1 MATDDPAILVN
12 QRRFMASEGG
22 KNVSRAKVII
32 SSNVAREMNYGEQQL
47 SMVSL
52 RNVTDAHREIVQP
65 NGMRSTDCATDNE
78 EQVMHSKLPHS
89 CQLQVSGGV
98 SNISPQLWQMTSLT
112 TLLMARNELT
122 SLPSEVSKLTNLTFL
137 DLSFN
142 CLQSVPP
149 EMGDMSSLCH
159 LFLNDNQLQVLPYE
173 LGKLRRLQTFQLDD
187 NPLTAELKDIYYQ
200 PDGQRKLL
208 DFLFDKLSDIDAT
221 SVKIPTPPT
230 RQWIMTTY
238 MDPEIPAAPFTI
250 LSYNVLCEEYT
261 TSELYS
267 YCPQWALKWQYR
279 KEVILREIREY
290 QADIILLQEVE
301 TEQFW
306 TLFQPELRM
315 VGYAGIFSPK
325 ARAYTVNEDA
335 SKHVDGCAIFWKED
349 KFEKDRTY
357 QIGFPQLAMQNAC
370 GSIDMLN
377 RVVPKDNIALCA
389 VLRIKKGIYPQ
400 TRSVLLSR
408 NIDSAS
414 TESSG
419 SLSEASRPESFGAL
433 SLSSSTISRLAVS
446 SDCSIATL
454 TSASRGRYEGLSR
467 QITAEE
473 IAETWSE
480 MLAESENFVGRPL
493 ILCTTHIHWNPKN
506 CDVKLVQSMLLAQ
519 EVGKIL
525 AETSGRYHITKAQTP
540 VILCGDFNSLPD
552 SGVYE
557 FFSKGAVA
565 KDHPDLKQFR
575 DADCLTHLN
584 AVGEVADHKFYASGL
599 HLKSAFDITD
609 THRMH
614 FTNYTE
620 KFSGM
625 IDHMFFTPQSLLRL
639 GLLGPLDDAWIRDN
653 NIFGFPHPHI
663 PSDHI
668 PIMAQFALISNN
680 YHKLLRP
687 GGCEEKFSG
696 MIDHMFFTPQ
706 SLLRLG
712 LLGPLDDAWI
722 RDNNIFGFP
731 HPHIPSDHIPIM
743 AQFALISNNYHKLL
757 RPGGCELVPWR
768 VASVKRCGFSQSSVT
783 NGVPVQLQNLP
794 FLQNSTNRLAKSS
807 TRVNGP
813 QQTLAFGYPA
823 VSSAI
828 LRLLRALAL
837 SVGRRNSMVF
847 GLPELTE

>member
-1 MATDDPAILVN
+1 MQFPGCKKLRPREPRQVTAGHVESADLKKKIKLKPQQIESVRHAQSTYKH
-12 QRRFMASEGG
+12 AS
-22 KNVSRAKVII
+22 SA
-32 SSNVAREMNYGEQQL
+32 SARP
-47 SMVSL
+47 
-52 RNVTDAHREIVQP
+52 IVQP
-65 NGMRSTDCATDNE
+65 VGAHCTPSTSDLF
-78 EQVMHSKLPHS
+78 HSQSKFHWYGRLGCNFWLS
-89 CQLQVSGGV
+89 
-98 SNISPQLWQMTSLT
+98 SNPLVRCV
-112 TLLMARNELT
+112 LL

-208 DFLFDKLSDIDAT
+208 DFLFDKLSGMLFPVKPISIVAKKFPRMFPLLT
-221 SVKIPTPPT
+221 SGFKSNIS
-230 RQWIMTTY
+230 
-238 MDPEIPAAPFTI
+238 APFTI

-349 KFEKDRTY
+349 KCSIAQAYAANDHNRFEKDRTY

-400 TRSVLLSR
+400 
-408 NIDSAS
+408 
-414 TESSG
+414 SS
-419 SLSEASRPESFGAL
+419 LAL
-433 SLSSSTISRLAVS
+433 SSLTNLHFVQRK
-446 SDCSIATL
+446 CSVELFKNL
-454 TSASRGRYEGLSR
+454 TYILG
-467 QITAEE
+467 
-473 IAETWSE
+473 SE

-525 AETSGRYHITKAQTP
+525 AEVR
-540 VILCGDFNSLPD
+540 
-552 SGVYE
+552 VYE

-687 GGCEEKFSG
+687 GGCE
-696 MIDHMFFTPQ
+696 
-706 SLLRLG
+706 
-712 LLGPLDDAWI
+712 
-722 RDNNIFGFP
+722 
-731 HPHIPSDHIPIM
+731 
-743 AQFALISNNYHKLL
+743 
-757 RPGGCELVPWR
+757 LVPWR
-768 VASVKRCGFSQSSVT
+768 V
-783 NGVPVQLQNLP
+783 
-794 FLQNSTNRLAKSS
+794 
-807 TRVNGP
+807 
-813 QQTLAFGYPA
+813 Y
-823 VSSAI
+823 SAYH
-828 LRLLRALAL
+828 
-837 SVGRRNSMVF
+837 
-847 GLPELTE
+847 E